1 MNRCSLMRKE
11 PCGNSDLNFGHVT
24 AVPPTL
30 GPFSTRRP
38 CLKLYIHMAAE
49 SKTKDSL
56 KLEKMSLLVLGLC
69 IAALVYLVVYRPF

>member
-1 MNRCSLMRKE
+1 
-11 PCGNSDLNFGHVT
+11 
-24 AVPPTL
+24 
-30 GPFSTRRP
+30 
-38 CLKLYIHMAAE
+38 MAAE